1 MIWVDYAIIGLVGIS
16 AVIGLF
22 RGLVA
27 EAFSL
32 ITWAVAFWVGL
43 TFSRELSVY
52 FQSAVS
58 LFSARMALS
67 FAVLFLLTLIL
78 GSILRF
84 ILRQLVNSTGLS
96 GSDRFAGL
104 VFGIGRGVLVVAVL
118 VMLAGL
124 TPLPEDP
131 WWRES
136 SLISPF
142 QSMALWLREQV
153 PSGIAGKIHY

>member
-1 MIWVDYAIIGLVGIS
+1 MIWIDYAIISLVSIS

-22 RGLVA
+22 RGFVI

-32 ITWAVAFWVGL
+32 TIWAVAFWVGL

-52 FQSAVS
+52 FQSTIS
-58 LFSARMALS
+58 LPSARIALS

-78 GSILRF
+78 GSILRV
-84 ILRQLVNSTGLS
+84 ILGQLVSSTGLT

-104 VFGIGRGVLVVAVL
+104 IFGIGRGVLVVAIL
-118 VMLAGL
+118 VILAGL
-124 TPLPEDP
+124 TPLPQDP

-142 QSMALWLREQV
+142 QSVALW
-153 PSGIAGKIHY
+153 